1 MNNLNVKNY
10 KDYVEVVNGL
20 FVIDKGMFEVG
31 LDDPEE
37 FTFRQGGTQIVPKK
51 LSGVF
56 NILPQYEPPQEFVP
70 LTRQQIEEAVN
81 RVFVQERPIH
91 ERDVVLY
98 TGNPFIEDEYNRV
111 LQEGVQREVERA
123 RIENERLSLHLSNM
137 SEQQLL
143 EHFDRISQEEEN

>member
-10 KDYVEVVNGL
+10 KNYVEVVNGL
-20 FVIDKGMFEVG
+20 FTVDKVMFEMG

-37 FTFRQGGTQIVPKK
+37 FTFR
-51 LSGVF
+51 
-56 NILPQYEPPQEFVP
+56 PPQEFVH

-81 RVFVQERPIH
+81 HVLAQDRPTH

-98 TGNPFIEDEYNRV
+98 TGNPFIGDEYNRA
-111 LQEGVQREVERA
+111 LQEGIRREVERA
-123 RIENERLSLHLSNM
+123 RIENERLSLQLRNM

-143 EHFDRISQEEEN
+143 EHFDRISQEE

>member
-20 FVIDKGMFEVG
+20 FTVDKVMFEIG

-51 LSGVF
+51 LSEVF

-70 LTRQQIEEAVN
+70 LTRQQIEEAVSH
-81 RVFVQERPIH
+81 VFAQDRPIH
-91 ERDVVLY
+91 ERA
-98 TGNPFIEDEYNRV
+98 

-143 EHFDRISQEEEN
+143 EHFDRISQEEE

>member
-98 TGNPFIEDEYNRV
+98 AGNPFIGDEYNRA

-143 EHFDRISQEEEN
+143 EHFDKISQEDE

>member
-10 KDYVEVVNGL
+10 KDYIEVVNGL
-20 FVIDKGMFEVG
+20 FTVDKVMFEMG

-37 FTFRQGGTQIVPKK
+37 FTFRQDGIQIVPKK

-70 LTRQQIEEAVN
+70 LTRQQIGEAVN
-81 RVFVQERPIH
+81 HVFAQDRPTH

-98 TGNPFIEDEYNRV
+98 TGNPFIGDEYNRV
-111 LQEGVQREVERA
+111 LQEEVQREVERA
-123 RIENERLSLHLSNM
+123 RIENERLSLQLRNM

-143 EHFDRISQEEEN
+143 EHFDRISQEE